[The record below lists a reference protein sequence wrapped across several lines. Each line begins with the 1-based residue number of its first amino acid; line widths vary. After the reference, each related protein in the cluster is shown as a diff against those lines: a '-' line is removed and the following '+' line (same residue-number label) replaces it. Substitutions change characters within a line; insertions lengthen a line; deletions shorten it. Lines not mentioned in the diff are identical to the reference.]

1 MTPLLILASLAVFLL
16 GVDPY
21 AHGFSVEHPNILAS
35 MFLHADAWHL
45 AGNMVALAFF
55 GILVERE
62 LGSLRFAILY
72 FASGLGGVAFHAMAG
87 PATTL
92 VGASGAILGVMA
104 AAAMLR
110 PKVAFFVVP
119 FAAINVVQF
128 FWGVDVSCHVGGFV
142 AGTAVSMVLLLVGHE
157 REATT

>member
-21 AHGFSVEHPNILAS
+21 AHGFSVDHPNVFAS
-35 MFLHADAWHL
+35 IFLHADAWHL

-110 PKVAFFVVP
+110 PRLAFFVVP
-119 FAAINVVQF
+119 FAAINVGQLLF
-128 FWGVDVSCHVGGFV
+128 GFDTACHVGGIV
-142 AGTAVSMVLLLVGHE
+142 AGTAVSMVLLVGYE
-157 REATT
+157 REATA